1 MKKFWKG
8 AVCVLLI
15 LLCVLGLVA
24 KYDTNGFYWGMDKGR
39 DMGYSHVGIST
50 NSFGRTVYVYAIGQ
64 NGDLNRSLMQKFGR
78 RVTHVQTLSAD
89 TANHLD
95 FFNGRMS
102 PRLLPALLEQA
113 GVPDARVPDS
123 LLTLFSYQTADG
135 YTYVIR
141 MYTDYL
147 CQVYDV
153 LDPDGKRLSD
163 EAIDKLTV
171 KILVQYLALA
181 AALSGVLICLLT
193 VPKAIRKRKA
203 KKLLKQEG

>member
-8 AVCVLLI
+8 AVCVLII

-24 KYDTNGFYWGMDKGR
+24 KYDTNGFYWGMDKAY
-39 DMGYSHVGIST
+39 DMGYSHVDIFT
-50 NSFGRTVYVYAIGQ
+50 NRFGRTVYVYAIGQ
-64 NGDLNRSLMQKFGR
+64 YGDINRSLMKMFGR
-78 RVTHVQTLSAD
+78 RVTHVQTLPAN

-113 GVPDARVPDS
+113 GVPDDKVPDS

-153 LDPDGKRLSD
+153 LDPDGKLLSD

-171 KILVQYLALA
+171 KILVQYLVLA
-181 AALSGVLICLLT
+181 AILGGILVVLLT
-193 VPKAIRKRKA
+193 VPNAIRKRKA
-203 KKLLKQEG
+203 KLKTDNG